1 MLTILIIVVLLMN
14 TREVNE
20 MTKMNKMIDNL
31 HIALAK
37 VEETKALMM
46 DSNTN
51 SIFWNKIDVIEADL
65 AATIKVLAETE
76 DA

>member
-1 MLTILIIVVLLMN
+1 
-14 TREVNE
+14 
-20 MTKMNKMIDNL
+20 MTKINKMIDNL
-31 HIALAK
+31 QIALAK

-65 AATIKVLAETE
+65 RATITVLEET
-76 DA
+76 DHA

>member
-1 MLTILIIVVLLMN
+1 MK
-14 TREVNE
+14 
-20 MTKMNKMIDNL
+20 TKIDVMIDNL

-65 AATIKVLAETE
+65 AATIKVLGET
-76 DA
+76 DNAAD